1 MSTAVRTTLSGI
13 AFLAFGIASL
23 YVGADLEMGSVL
35 VPGPGALAK
44 AALWG
49 LVILS
54 ILLVANGRGKSGIA
68 ASPGDGTLPEEPAER
83 GSAVRIAVTIAS
95 ILAFILAVPT
105 LGFLLSSAVL
115 MAVLAGLGSEK
126 PWSPMAMLGGLLTAV
141 AAHILF
147 VKALGVPLPAGSL
160 WGG

>member
-23 YVGADLEMGSVL
+23 YVGADLEMG
-35 VPGPGALAK
+35 

-68 ASPGDGTLPEEPAER
+68 ASPGEGTLPEEPAER